1 MRLRTRMIFIALAAA
16 AGALLVVLFAA
27 GPRLRHQALD
37 NARATLF
44 SEARLMARL
53 VRPALAAGLSSEELD
68 RLVDAAAEDVRA
80 RVTIIAPGGKVLA
93 DAELSGSALA
103 NVENH
108 ANRPEIVEAREK
120 GTGSSLRRSTTVNR
134 ELLYG
139 AVTIE
144 QDGKLLGF
152 SRVAYN
158 LSELERQASQL
169 QGAVAFALLVAF
181 GITAVLAT
189 LLVPPGMGSMKAIM
203 EAAHRFA
210 AGDLSARSDVQRS
223 DELGELANILN
234 ATSDLLQERLHENER
249 DQARTQ
255 AILSAME
262 DGVLAVDYRGI
273 VLVAN
278 QTLVRGLDLQ
288 DPLGRHYPKVVHQQQ
303 VGTVI
308 EEVLRTGERRAIEV
322 EFDRASEVYA
332 VTGVAFPGEA
342 GAPHGAVLTFH
353 DVTSRRRLEQIRRD
367 FVANASHELR
377 TPLTSIRGFVEALED
392 GALEQP
398 ETAERFLRKIRIH
411 ADRMTALLSDL
422 LDLSRL
428 ESGQNPPVWEPVHP
442 DEAAEDVISSFAA
455 LARSS
460 RVELRHQDLG
470 APMVISDSDR
480 VRRILEVLV
489 DNAIKY
495 TAVRHE
501 DGDGR
506 VEVITGPGEEG
517 GARLE
522 VADNGPGIEAEHLP
536 RLFERFYRVDKA
548 RSRELGGTG
557 LGLSIAR
564 HLAEGMQASLTVDSE
579 PGHGTRFILDVP
591 ARPED
596 ASETGGPRPS

>member
-1 MRLRTRMIFIALAAA
+1 MRLRTRMIIIALAAT
-16 AGALLVVLFAA
+16 AGALLVVLLAA
-27 GPRLRHQALD
+27 GPRLRQQSLD

-44 SEARLMARL
+44 AEARLMARL
-53 VRPALAAGLSSEELD
+53 VRPALAAGGSSEELD
-68 RLVDAAAEDVRA
+68 HLVDAAAGDVRA
-80 RVTIIAPGGKVLA
+80 RVTIIAPEGKVLA
-93 DAELSGSALA
+93 DAELSGNALA
-103 NVENH
+103 TVENH
-108 ANRPEIVEAREK
+108 ASRPEIVEAREK
-120 GTGSSLRRSTTVNR
+120 GMGSSLRRSTTVNR
-134 ELLYG
+134 DLLYG

-144 QDGKLLGF
+144 DDGKLLGF
-152 SRVAYN
+152 SRVAYS
-158 LSELERQASQL
+158 LSELEEQAAQL
-169 QGAVAFALLVAF
+169 QHAVAFALLVAF

-189 LLVPPGMGSMKAIM
+189 FLVPPGMGSMKAIM

-249 DQARTQ
+249 DQARTR

-262 DGVLAVDYRGI
+262 DGVLAVDYRGV

-278 QTLVRGLDLQ
+278 QTLVRGLGLR
-288 DPLGRHYPKVVHQQQ
+288 DPLGRHYTEVVRQRE
-303 VGTVI
+303 VGTVV
-308 EEVLRTGERRAIEV
+308 ERVLRTGARRALEV
-322 EFDRASEVYA
+322 EFERVSQTYA
-332 VTGVAFPGEA
+332 LTAVAFPGEA
-342 GAPHGAVLTFH
+342 GAPHGALLTFH

-398 ETAERFLRKIRIH
+398 ETAERFLRKIRTH

-428 ESGQNPPVWEPVHP
+428 ESGQTPPLWEPVHS

-460 RVELRHQDLG
+460 RVELSHLDRG
-470 APMVISDSDR
+470 APRVVSDSDR

-495 TAVRHE
+495 TAVRHG
-501 DGDGR
+501 DGGGR
-506 VEVITGPGEEG
+506 VEVVTGPGDNG

-522 VADNGPGIEAEHLP
+522 VVDNGPGIAAEHLP

-564 HLAEGMQASLTVDSE
+564 HLAEGMQASLTVTSE
-579 PGHGTRFILDVP
+579 PGRGTRFVLDVP

-596 ASETGGPRPS
+596 PQA

>member
-1 MRLRTRMIFIALAAA
+1 MRLRTRMIIIALAAT
-16 AGALLVVLFAA
+16 AGALLVVLFVA
-27 GPRLRHQALD
+27 GPRLREQALD
-37 NARATLF
+37 NARTTLF
-44 SEARLMARL
+44 AEARLMARL
-53 VRPALAAGLSSEELD
+53 VRPPLAAGVSSDELD
-68 RLVDAAAEDVRA
+68 RLVDAAAGDVRA
-80 RVTIIAPGGKVLA
+80 RVTIIAPGGDVLA
-93 DAELSGSALA
+93 DAELSGAALA
-103 NVENH
+103 AVESH
-108 ANRPEIVEAREK
+108 ADRPEILEARER
-120 GTGSSLRRSTTVNR
+120 GIGSSLRRSATVKR
-134 ELLYG
+134 DLLYG

-158 LSELERQASQL
+158 LSALEEQAGQL
-169 QGAVAFALLVAF
+169 QRAVAFALLMAF
-181 GITAVLAT
+181 GITALLAT

-234 ATSDLLQERLHENER
+234 ATSDLLQERLYENER
-249 DQARTQ
+249 DQARTR

-278 QTLVRGLDLQ
+278 QTLVRGLDLH
-288 DPLGRHYPKVVHQQQ
+288 DPLGRHYTEVVHQRE

-308 EEVLRTGERRAIEV
+308 EDVLRTGARHATEV
-322 EFDRASEVYA
+322 EFERVSQTYA
-332 VTGVAFPGEA
+332 LTAVAFPGEA

-353 DVTSRRRLEQIRRD
+353 DVTGRHQLEQIRRD

-398 ETAERFLRKIRIH
+398 ETGARFLRKIRTH

-428 ESGQNPPVWEPVHP
+428 ESGQAPPVWEPVHA
-442 DEAAEDVISSFAA
+442 DEAAEDVVSSFAA

-460 RVELRHQDLG
+460 RVELGHVDRG
-470 APMVISDSDR
+470 APRVVSDADR

-489 DNAIKY
+489 DNAVKY
-495 TAVRHE
+495 TAARH
-501 DGDGR
+501 GNGGGR
-506 VEVITGPGEEG
+506 VEVVTGPGNEG
-517 GARLE
+517 GVRLE
-522 VADNGPGIEAEHLP
+522 VVDNGPGIESEHLP

-564 HLAEGMQASLTVDSE
+564 HLAEGMQASLTVASE

-591 ARPED
+591 ARPD
-596 ASETGGPRPS
+596 DPPA

>member
-1 MRLRTRMIFIALAAA
+1 
-16 AGALLVVLFAA
+16 
-27 GPRLRHQALD
+27 
-37 NARATLF
+37 
-44 SEARLMARL
+44 
-53 VRPALAAGLSSEELD
+53 
-68 RLVDAAAEDVRA
+68 
-80 RVTIIAPGGKVLA
+80 
-93 DAELSGSALA
+93 
-103 NVENH
+103 
-108 ANRPEIVEAREK
+108 
-120 GTGSSLRRSTTVNR
+120 
-134 ELLYG
+134 
-139 AVTIE
+139 VTIE
-144 QDGKLLGF
+144 EDGELLGF

-158 LSELERQASQL
+158 LSELEEQAAQL
-169 QGAVAFALLVAF
+169 QHAVAFALLVAF
-181 GITAVLAT
+181 AITAVLAT

-210 AGDLSARSDVQRS
+210 AGDLAARSDVQRS
-223 DELGELANILN
+223 DELGELAKILN
-234 ATSDLLQERLHENER
+234 ATSDLLQERLNENER

-278 QTLVRGLDLQ
+278 RTLVRGLDLQ
-288 DPLGRHYPKVVHQQQ
+288 DPLGHHYTEVVHQRE

-308 EEVLRTGERRAIEV
+308 EDVLRTGARRAIEV
-322 EFDRASEVYA
+322 EFERFSQTYA
-332 VTGVAFPGEA
+332 LTAVAFPGES

-353 DVTSRRRLEQIRRD
+353 DVTGRRKLEQIRRD

-398 ETAERFLRKIRIH
+398 ETGERFLRKIRTH

-428 ESGQNPPVWEPVHP
+428 ESGQTPPIWEPVHP
-442 DEAAEDVISSFAA
+442 DEAAEDVLSSFAA

-460 RVELRHQDLG
+460 RVELGHVDRG
-470 APMVISDSDR
+470 APRVIADSDR
-480 VRRILEVLV
+480 MRRILEVLV

-495 TAVRHE
+495 TAARHG
-501 DGDGR
+501 DGGGR
-506 VEVITGPGEEG
+506 VEVVTGPGVAG
-517 GARLE
+517 GARIE
-522 VADNGPGIEAEHLP
+522 VVDNGPGIEAEHLP

-564 HLAEGMQASLTVDSE
+564 HLAEGMQASLTVTSE
-579 PGHGTRFILDVP
+579 PGHGTRFVLDVP

-596 ASETGGPRPS
+596 RPGGSTPA

>member
-1 MRLRTRMIFIALAAA
+1 MIIIALAAA
-16 AGALLVVLFAA
+16 AGALLVVLLVA
-27 GPRLRHQALD
+27 GPRLRERALD
-37 NARATLF
+37 NARSTLF
-44 SEARLMARL
+44 AEARLMARL
-53 VRPALAAGLSSEELD
+53 VRPSLAAGVSSDELD
-68 RLVDAAAEDVRA
+68 RLVDAAAGDVRA
-80 RVTIIAPGGKVLA
+80 RVTIIAPEGKVLA
-93 DAELSGSALA
+93 DAELSGDALA
-103 NVENH
+103 SVENH
-108 ANRPEIVEAREK
+108 AKRPEILEAREK
-120 GTGSSLRRSTTVNR
+120 GMGSSLRRSTTVKR
-134 ELLYG
+134 DLLYG

-144 QDGKLLGF
+144 EDGELLGF

-158 LSELERQASQL
+158 LSELEEQAAQL
-169 QGAVAFALLVAF
+169 QHAVAFALLVAF
-181 GITAVLAT
+181 AITAVLAT

-210 AGDLSARSDVQRS
+210 AGDLAARSDVQRS
-223 DELGELANILN
+223 DELGELAKILN
-234 ATSDLLQERLHENER
+234 ATSDLLQERLNENER

-278 QTLVRGLDLQ
+278 RTLVRGLDLQ
-288 DPLGRHYPKVVHQQQ
+288 DPLGHHYTEVVHQRE

-308 EEVLRTGERRAIEV
+308 EDVLRTGARRAIEV
-322 EFDRASEVYA
+322 EFERFSQTYA
-332 VTGVAFPGEA
+332 LTAVAFPGES

-353 DVTSRRRLEQIRRD
+353 DVTGRRKLEQIRRD

-398 ETAERFLRKIRIH
+398 ETGERFLRKIRTH

-428 ESGQNPPVWEPVHP
+428 ESGQTPPIWEPVHP
-442 DEAAEDVISSFAA
+442 DEAAEDVLSSFAA

-460 RVELRHQDLG
+460 RVELGHVDRG
-470 APMVISDSDR
+470 APRVIADSDR
-480 VRRILEVLV
+480 MRRILEVLV

-495 TAVRHE
+495 TAARHG
-501 DGDGR
+501 DGGGR
-506 VEVITGPGEEG
+506 VEVVTGPGVAG
-517 GARLE
+517 GARIE
-522 VADNGPGIEAEHLP
+522 VVDNGPGIEAEHLP

-564 HLAEGMQASLTVDSE
+564 HLAEGMQASLTVTSE
-579 PGHGTRFILDVP
+579 PGHGTRFVLDVP

-596 ASETGGPRPS
+596 RPGGSTPA

>member
-1 MRLRTRMIFIALAAA
+1 MRLRTRMVIIALAAT
-16 AGALLVVLFAA
+16 AGALLVVLFLA
-27 GPRLRHQALD
+27 GPRLRGRALE
-37 NARATLF
+37 NARTTLF
-44 SEARLMARL
+44 AEARLMARL
-53 VRPALAAGLSSEELD
+53 VRPPLAAGASSDELD
-68 RLVDAAAEDVRA
+68 RLVDAAAGDVRA
-80 RVTIIAPGGKVLA
+80 RVTIIAPDGKVLA
-93 DAELSGSALA
+93 DAELSGEALA
-103 NVENH
+103 SVENH
-108 ANRPEIVEAREK
+108 ASRPEIVEAREQ
-120 GTGSSLRRSTTVNR
+120 GVGSSLRRSATVNR
-134 ELLYG
+134 DLLYG

-144 QDGKLLGF
+144 EEGRLLGF

-158 LSELERQASQL
+158 LSALEEQAGQL
-169 QGAVAFALLVAF
+169 LRAVAYALLVAF

-234 ATSDLLQERLHENER
+234 ATSDLLQERLNENER
-249 DQARTQ
+249 DQARTR

-278 QTLVRGLDLQ
+278 QTLVRGLDLH
-288 DPLGRHYPKVVHQQQ
+288 DPLRRHYTDVVFQRE

-308 EEVLRTGERRAIEV
+308 EDVLRTGARRAIEV
-322 EFDRASEVYA
+322 EFERVSQTYA
-332 VTGVAFPGEA
+332 LTAVAFPGEA
-342 GAPHGAVLTFH
+342 GAPPGAVLTFH
-353 DVTSRRRLEQIRRD
+353 DVTSRRQVEQIRRD

-398 ETAERFLRKIRIH
+398 ETGARFLRKIRTH

-422 LDLSRL
+422 LDLARH
-428 ESGQNPPVWEPVHP
+428 ESGQNPPIWEPVHA
-442 DEAAEDVISSFAA
+442 DEAAEDVVSSFTA

-460 RVELRHQDLG
+460 RVVLSHLDRG
-470 APMVISDSDR
+470 APMVVSDSDR
-480 VRRILEVLV
+480 VRRIVEVLV

-495 TAVRHE
+495 TAARHG
-501 DGDGR
+501 DGGGR

-522 VADNGPGIEAEHLP
+522 VVDNGPGIEAEHLP

-564 HLAEGMQASLTVDSE
+564 HLAEGMQAVLSVTSE
-579 PGHGTRFILDVP
+579 PCHGTRFVLDVP
-591 ARPED
+591 ARPVD
-596 ASETGGPRPS
+596 PPAMSTPA

>member
-1 MRLRTRMIFIALAAA
+1 MIIIALAAT
-16 AGALLVVLFAA
+16 AGALLVVLFLA
-27 GPRLRHQALD
+27 GPRLRARALE
-37 NARATLF
+37 NARTTLF
-44 SEARLMARL
+44 AEARLMARL
-53 VRPALAAGLSSEELD
+53 VRPPLAAGVSSEALD
-68 RLVDAAAEDVRA
+68 RLVDAAAEDVGA
-80 RVTIIAPGGKVLA
+80 RITIIAPDGKVLA
-93 DAELSGSALA
+93 DAELPGEALA
-103 NVENH
+103 SVENH
-108 ANRPEIVEAREK
+108 ADRPEIVEAREK
-120 GTGSSLRRSTTVNR
+120 GIGSSLRRSTTVNR
-134 ELLYG
+134 DLLYG

-144 QDGKLLGF
+144 EDGELLGF

-158 LSELERQASQL
+158 LSALEEQASQL
-169 QGAVAFALLVAF
+169 LRAVAWALLAAF
-181 GITAVLAT
+181 GITALLAT

-234 ATSDLLQERLHENER
+234 ATSDLLQERLNENER
-249 DQARTQ
+249 DQARTR

-262 DGVLAVDYRGI
+262 DGVLAVDCRGI

-278 QTLVRGLDLQ
+278 PTLVRGLDLQ
-288 DPLGRHYPKVVHQQQ
+288 DPLGRHYTEVVHQQE

-308 EEVLRTGERRAIEV
+308 EDVLGTGERRAIEV
-322 EFDRASEVYA
+322 EFERVSQTYA
-332 VTGVAFPGEA
+332 LTAVAFPGEA
-342 GAPHGAVLTFH
+342 GAPHGAVLSFH
-353 DVTSRRRLEQIRRD
+353 DVTARRQVEQIRRD

-392 GALEQP
+392 GALEQRD
-398 ETAERFLRKIRIH
+398 TSARFLRKIRTH

-428 ESGQNPPVWEPVHP
+428 ESGQNPPLWEPVHP
-442 DEAAEDVISSFAA
+442 DETAEDVLSSFAA
-455 LARSS
+455 LARSH
-460 RVELRHQDLG
+460 RVELGHQDRG
-470 APMVISDSDR
+470 APMVVSDSDR

-495 TAVRHE
+495 TAVRHA
-501 DGDGR
+501 DGGGQ
-506 VEVITGPGEEG
+506 VEVVTGPGDGG

-522 VADNGPGIEAEHLP
+522 VVDNGPGIEAEHLP

-564 HLAEGMQASLTVDSE
+564 HLAEGMQASLTVTSE
-579 PGHGTRFILDVP
+579 PGRGTRFLLDVP
-591 ARPED
+591 ARPQD
-596 ASETGGPRPS
+596 PVA